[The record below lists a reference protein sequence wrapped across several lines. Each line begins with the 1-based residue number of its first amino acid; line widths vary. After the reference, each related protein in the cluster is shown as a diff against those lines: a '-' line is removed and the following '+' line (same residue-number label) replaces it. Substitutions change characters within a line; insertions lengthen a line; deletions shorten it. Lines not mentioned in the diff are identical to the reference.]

1 MSHYGC
7 RAEKMEA
14 MVSEELNWVLLIDE
28 LRNLPTETEWV
39 EFKHDNKDPD
49 MIAKRLSALANSAT
63 LRDIPHAYLV
73 WGIDDSSHEV
83 LGTTFN
89 PRKAKKGGEEI
100 ENWLHHVL
108 SENASFRFFSVEY
121 EDKKVVLAQVEP
133 ARGHTVDYQSTA
145 YIRVGFI
152 TKKLKDYPSME
163 SEVWNHISRT
173 HFENDSARGGLKSEE
188 ALSLLDYSKYFS
200 LLGVPMPQSHSEIL
214 HALGEDDIVRRQED
228 GQYSITN
235 LGALLLANDLGA
247 FPTVSRKA
255 LRIIQYEG
263 SRKTQMLRERQSK
276 SGYAVDYEAAIE
288 FIMTLVPS
296 SEPIVSGL
304 RRKEVQYPEIAIR
317 EILANALIHQDL
329 SITGSGPMVEL
340 FDNRIDFSNPGVS
353 LVETLRLVD
362 NPPKSR
368 NQQLAALMRRFH
380 ICEEAGSGWDKIIS
394 ACEEFALPAPSV
406 SAYSNNEGSMRV
418 SLFPYT
424 SFSMLGPRERTMVCY
439 WHSCMCYLDSHAMSN
454 SSLRARF
461 GKEAPSAST
470 ISRVIRDAV
479 EDGLIKPVDPEASQK
494 YMRYIPSWA

>member
-145 YIRVGFI
+145 YIRVGSI

-188 ALSLLDYSKYFS
+188 ALSLLDYSK
-200 LLGVPMPQSHSEIL
+200 
-214 HALGEDDIVRRQED
+214 
-228 GQYSITN
+228 
-235 LGALLLANDLGA
+235 
-247 FPTVSRKA
+247 
-255 LRIIQYEG
+255 
-263 SRKTQMLRERQSK
+263 
-276 SGYAVDYEAAIE
+276 
-288 FIMTLVPS
+288 
-296 SEPIVSGL
+296 
-304 RRKEVQYPEIAIR
+304 
-317 EILANALIHQDL
+317 
-329 SITGSGPMVEL
+329 
-340 FDNRIDFSNPGVS
+340 
-353 LVETLRLVD
+353 
-362 NPPKSR
+362 
-368 NQQLAALMRRFH
+368 
-380 ICEEAGSGWDKIIS
+380 
-394 ACEEFALPAPSV
+394 
-406 SAYSNNEGSMRV
+406 
-418 SLFPYT
+418 
-424 SFSMLGPRERTMVCY
+424 
-439 WHSCMCYLDSHAMSN
+439 
-454 SSLRARF
+454 
-461 GKEAPSAST
+461 
-470 ISRVIRDAV
+470 
-479 EDGLIKPVDPEASQK
+479 
-494 YMRYIPSWA
+494 